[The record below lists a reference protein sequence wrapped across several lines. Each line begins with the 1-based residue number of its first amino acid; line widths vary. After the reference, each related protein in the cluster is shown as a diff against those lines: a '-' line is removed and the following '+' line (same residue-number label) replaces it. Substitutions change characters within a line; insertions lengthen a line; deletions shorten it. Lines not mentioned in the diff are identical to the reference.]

1 MDVDRTVCHGNAD
14 GAVDAV
20 PEKAGE
26 ANVSEWGSIVE
37 AVRHNV
43 AGSPERQAVV
53 FCRGAGER
61 FVETSLTYADLDR
74 VARAT
79 ARWLGRRCRPGD
91 RALLLYPTGLE
102 FVAGFLGCLYAGVIP
117 VPVPLPANYRHHAD
131 RTSAIARNADVAAV
145 LTDPANLRAV
155 DDWML
160 QEGLD
165 HLAFA
170 ATDTAAPGV
179 VIGADAPPGTGT
191 TTGDAGPTTGDA
203 GAAGGAGPVPDGP
216 WRPYP
221 ARPDDIAFLQ
231 YTSGSTSDP
240 KGVMV
245 THGNVLHNIGSVHRT
260 LGWTDQTRFCSWLP
274 LYHDMGLIAMLIAPL
289 LLGSTAVLIRPNDF
303 LKRPHLWLEAIDR
316 YGAEVACAPN
326 FAYDLCARL
335 LTDEQVA
342 GLDLSRWKYA
352 CNGAEP
358 IDPATLDRF
367 AARFAPAGFRYE
379 SFLPTYGL
387 AEATLCVTGARPAG
401 RPVTAHV
408 DPVELARDV
417 FAPLPDGTS
426 AGLALVGSGRVNALD
441 VRIVDPGTCAVL
453 PDGRVGEV
461 WIRGGSV
468 TRGYWGDPVATRRA
482 FGAVTAD
489 GDGGFLRTG
498 DLGTFDDGELY
509 VTGRIKEMMIVHG
522 RNLYPHDVEREVREV
537 AEAFAGLPCAV
548 FSVPSP
554 REEIIVVQ
562 ELRTRGRDAAEVTGL
577 AAAVK
582 ATLSRILGVRVANVV
597 FVRVGQVRRTT
608 SGKIQR
614 TMMRELFVSGVLDAT
629 YEELDPEV
637 RDRYRPARAGLPVPA
652 GRG

>member
-1 MDVDRTVCHGNAD
+1 M
-14 GAVDAV
+14 
-20 PEKAGE
+20 
-26 ANVSEWGSIVE
+26 SEGSIVE
-37 AVRHNV
+37 AVRQHV

-53 FCRGAGER
+53 FCRAAGER
-61 FVETSLTYADLDR
+61 FTESCLTYAELDR
-74 VARAT
+74 AARST
-79 ARWLGRRCRPGD
+79 AAWLGHRCRPGD
-91 RALLLYPTGLE
+91 RVLLLYPTGLE
-102 FVAGFLGCLYAGVIP
+102 FVAGFLGCLYAGAVP

-131 RTSAIARNADVAAV
+131 RTSAIARNADVTAV
-145 LTDPANLRAV
+145 LTDPENLGVVA
-155 DDWML
+155 DWML

-165 HLAFA
+165 QLALA
-170 ATDTAAPGV
+170 ATDITGPGAV
-179 VIGADAPPGTGT
+179 QDDAR
-191 TTGDAGPTTGDA
+191 D
-203 GAAGGAGPVPDGP
+203 

-221 ARPDDIAFLQ
+221 VRPDDIAFLQ

-260 LGWTDQTRFCSWLP
+260 LGWTDRTRFCSWLP

-303 LKRPHLWLEAIDR
+303 LKRPHLWLAAIDR

-342 GLDLSRWKYA
+342 GLDLSRWRYA

-358 IDPATLDRF
+358 VDPATLERF
-367 AARFAPAGFRYE
+367 AARFAPAGFRHE

-387 AEATLCVTGARPAG
+387 AEATLCVTGARPSG
-401 RPVTAHV
+401 GPVTAYV
-408 DPVELARDV
+408 DPDALARDA
-417 FAPLPDGTS
+417 FTPLPPGS
-426 AGLALVGSGRVNALD
+426 PGGLALVGSGRVNGLD
-441 VRIVDPGTCAVL
+441 VRIVDPGTGSRV

-482 FGAVTAD
+482 FGAVGAD
-489 GDGGFLRTG
+489 GEGGFLRTG
-498 DLGTFDDGELY
+498 DLGVFDDGELY

-537 AEAFAGLPCAV
+537 SAAFAGLPCAV
-548 FSVPSP
+548 FSVPAP
-554 REEIIVVQ
+554 REEIVVVQ
-562 ELRTRGRDAAEVTGL
+562 ELRSRGRDAAEIAGL
-577 AAAVK
+577 AGAVRT
-582 ATLSRILGVRVANVV
+582 ALSRILGLRVANVV

-637 RDRYRPARAGLPVPA
+637 RRRYRPERAGAPVPA

>member
-1 MDVDRTVCHGNAD
+1 MS
-14 GAVDAV
+14 
-20 PEKAGE
+20 K
-26 ANVSEWGSIVE
+26 GSIVE
-37 AVRHNV
+37 AVRQNV
-43 AGSPERQAVV
+43 VGSPERQAVV

-61 FVETSLTYADLDR
+61 FVETSLTYAELDR

-79 ARWLGRRCRPGD
+79 AAWLGQRCRPGD

-131 RTSAIARNADVAAV
+131 RTSAIARNADVAVV
-145 LTDPANLRAV
+145 LTDPENLRAV

-170 ATDTAAPGV
+170 ATD
-179 VIGADAPPGTGT
+179 IGAPAVVTGTGDP
-191 TTGDAGPTTGDA
+191 TGPAQPTDTAGP
-203 GAAGGAGPVPDGP
+203 AADGQ

-342 GLDLSRWKYA
+342 GLDLSRWRYA

-358 IDPATLDRF
+358 VDPATLERF

-417 FAPLPDGTS
+417 FAPLPDGTP

-441 VRIVDPGTCAVL
+441 VRIIDPGTSTVL

-468 TRGYWGDPVATRRA
+468 TRGYWGDPEATRRA

-498 DLGTFDDGELY
+498 DLGIFDDGELY

-548 FSVPSP
+548 FAVPAP
-554 REEIIVVQ
+554 REEIVVVQ
-562 ELRTRGRDAAEVTGL
+562 ELRTRSRDAAEIAGL
-577 AAAVK
+577 AGAVK
-582 ATLSRILGVRVANVV
+582 STLSRILGVRVANVV

-629 YEELDPEV
+629 YEDLDLEV
-637 RDRYRPARAGLPVPA
+637 RNRYRAERAALPVPA

>member
-1 MDVDRTVCHGNAD
+1 MS
-14 GAVDAV
+14 
-20 PEKAGE
+20 K
-26 ANVSEWGSIVE
+26 GSIVE
-37 AVRHNV
+37 AVRRNV
-43 AGSPERQAVV
+43 ARSPGRQAVV
-53 FCRGAGER
+53 FCRGAGDR
-61 FVETSLTYADLDR
+61 FVETSLTYAELDR
-74 VARAT
+74 AARST
-79 ARWLGRRCRPGD
+79 AAWLGRRCRPGD

-131 RTSAIARNADVAAV
+131 RTSAIARNADVAVV
-145 LTDPANLRAV
+145 LTGPENLRAV

-170 ATDTAAPGV
+170 ATDLDAPGAV
-179 VIGADAPPGTGT
+179 ADATDPGPGADAADPGGPAAV
-191 TTGDAGPTTGDA
+191 AG
-203 GAAGGAGPVPDGP
+203 
-216 WRPYP
+216 WLPYP

-335 LTDEQVA
+335 LSDEQVA
-342 GLDLSRWKYA
+342 GLDLSRWRYA

-358 IDPATLDRF
+358 VDPATLERF

-387 AEATLCVTGARPAG
+387 AEATLCVTGARPTG

-408 DPVELARDV
+408 DPDALARDV
-417 FAPLPDGTS
+417 FAPLPAP
-426 AGLALVGSGRVNALD
+426 AGLALVGSGRVNGLD
-441 VRIVDPGTCAVL
+441 VRIIDPGTSTVL

-468 TRGYWGDPVATRRA
+468 TRGYWGDPEATRRA

-498 DLGTFDDGELY
+498 DLGVFDDGELY

-522 RNLYPHDVEREVREV
+522 RNLYPHDLEREVREV

-548 FSVPSP
+548 FSVPAP
-554 REEIIVVQ
+554 REEIVVVQ
-562 ELRTRGRDAAEVTGL
+562 ELRTRSRDAVEIAGL
-577 AAAVK
+577 AGAVK
-582 ATLSRILGVRVANVV
+582 STLSRILGLRVANVV

-629 YEELDPEV
+629 YEDLDPEV
-637 RDRYRPARAGLPVPA
+637 RQRYRAARAGLPVPA

>member
-1 MDVDRTVCHGNAD
+1 ML
-14 GAVDAV
+14 
-20 PEKAGE
+20 
-26 ANVSEWGSIVE
+26 GSIVE

-43 AGSPERQAVV
+43 AGSPGRQAVV
-53 FCRGAGER
+53 FCRGVGER
-61 FVETSLTYADLDR
+61 LVESSLTYAELDR
-74 VARAT
+74 AARSTAT
-79 ARWLGRRCRPGD
+79 WLGRQCRPGD

-117 VPVPLPANYRHHAD
+117 VPVPLPANYRQHAD
-131 RTSAIARNADVAAV
+131 RTSAIARNADVAVV
-145 LTDPANLRAV
+145 LTDPDNLRPVA
-155 DDWML
+155 DWML

-165 HLAFA
+165 QLAFA
-170 ATDTAAPGV
+170 ATDLAAVP
-179 VIGADAPPGTGT
+179 
-191 TTGDAGPTTGDA
+191 AG
-203 GAAGGAGPVPDGP
+203 PDGP
-216 WRPYP
+216 IGSGGPAGTGPGDGGADWRPYP

-245 THGNVLHNIGSVHRT
+245 THGNVLHNIGSAHRT

-303 LKRPHLWLEAIDR
+303 LKRPQLWLAAIDR

-326 FAYDLCARL
+326 FAYDLCARV

-342 GLDLSRWKYA
+342 GLDLSRWRYA

-358 IDPATLDRF
+358 VDPATLERF

-387 AEATLCVTGARPAG
+387 AEATLCVTGARPTG
-401 RPVTAHV
+401 RPVSAYV
-408 DPVELARDV
+408 DPAELARDV
-417 FAPLPDGTS
+417 FTPLPAGTP
-426 AGLALVGSGRVNALD
+426 AGLALVGSGRVNELD
-441 VRIVDPGTCAVL
+441 VRIVDPGTCTVL

-482 FGAVTAD
+482 FGAATAD

-498 DLGTFDDGELY
+498 DLGVLDDGELY

-537 AEAFAGLPCAV
+537 SPAFAGLPCAV
-548 FSVPSP
+548 FSVPAP
-554 REEIIVVQ
+554 REEIVVVQ
-562 ELRTRGRDAAEVTGL
+562 ELRTRGRDAAEIAGL
-577 AAAVK
+577 AAGVRA
-582 ATLSRILGVRVANVV
+582 ALSRVLGVRVANVV

-637 RDRYRPARAGLPVPA
+637 RDRYRAGRAGLPVPA